1 MISVIGVPPGDQEVG
16 TRCRVLLPHG
26 RPRLRGTIGTRQG
39 RSGGAPTRSMALA
52 GYSFEMDEVAARE
65 AGWND
70 APQMKVEQPAS
81 FEEFFHLERDRLFRV
96 MFVITRDRHEAE
108 DLSQDA
114 FARVWE
120 HWDTVGGME
129 NPAGYL
135 HRTAM
140 NLFRSRYRRAL
151 LAARRGVGIATE
163 VDAFEAIDDRQVAL
177 QALASLAP
185 RQRAAIVLTEVLQY
199 TAEEAGSMLGIR
211 AATVRALHFQ
221 ARSALKSSE
230 RITDA

>member
-1 MISVIGVPPGDQEVG
+1 MG
-16 TRCRVLLPHG
+16 
-26 RPRLRGTIGTRQG
+26 
-39 RSGGAPTRSMALA
+39 
-52 GYSFEMDEVAARE
+52 EVAAHAVR
-65 AGWND
+65 WND
-70 APQMKVEQPAS
+70 ASRMTVDQPAS
-81 FEEFFHLERDRLFRV
+81 FEEFFRLERDPLFRL
-96 MFVITRDRHEAE
+96 MLVITRNRHEAE
-108 DLSQDA
+108 DLAQDA

-120 HWDTVGGME
+120 HWETVGAME

-140 NLFRSRYRRAL
+140 NVFRSRYRRAV
-151 LAARRGVGIATE
+151 LAARRGIARDE
-163 VDAFEAIDDRQVAL
+163 ERDAYEAIDDRQVAL

-185 RQRAAIVLTEVLQY
+185 RQRAAIVLTEVFRY

-230 RITDA
+230 EAADA

>member
-1 MISVIGVPPGDQEVG
+1 
-16 TRCRVLLPHG
+16 
-26 RPRLRGTIGTRQG
+26 
-39 RSGGAPTRSMALA
+39 
-52 GYSFEMDEVAARE
+52 MDEVAALE

-70 APQMKVEQPAS
+70 APQMIADPPFS

-96 MFVITRDRHEAE
+96 MFVITKNRQEAE

-120 HWDTVGGME
+120 RWDSVGGMD
-129 NPAGYL
+129 NPTGYL

-151 LAARRGVGIATE
+151 MAARRGIGIAAE
-163 VDAFEAIDDRQVAL
+163 EDAYEAVDDRQVAL
-177 QALASLAP
+177 QALSSLAP
-185 RQRAAIVLTEVLQY
+185 RQRAAIVLTEVLRY

-221 ARSALKSSE
+221 ARSALKNSG
-230 RITDA
+230 RTTDV

>member
-1 MISVIGVPPGDQEVG
+1 MND
-16 TRCRVLLPHG
+16 
-26 RPRLRGTIGTRQG
+26 
-39 RSGGAPTRSMALA
+39 
-52 GYSFEMDEVAARE
+52 VAARE

-70 APQMKVEQPAS
+70 AAGMSVDPPPS

-96 MFVITRDRHEAE
+96 MFVITKNRQEAE

-114 FARVWE
+114 FARVWVR
-120 HWDTVGGME
+120 WDSVGAME

-151 LAARRGVGIATE
+151 LAARRGVGITRQE
-163 VDAFEAIDDRQVAL
+163 DAFEGVDDRHVAM
-177 QALASLAP
+177 QALSSLPP
-185 RQRAAIVLTEVLQY
+185 RQRAAIVLTEVLRY

-221 ARSALKSSE
+221 ARSALKNSGGTS
-230 RITDA
+230 DD

>member
-1 MISVIGVPPGDQEVG
+1 
-16 TRCRVLLPHG
+16 
-26 RPRLRGTIGTRQG
+26 
-39 RSGGAPTRSMALA
+39 
-52 GYSFEMDEVAARE
+52 MDEVAALE

-70 APQMKVEQPAS
+70 VPQMRVDQPAS
-81 FEEFFHLERDRLFRV
+81 FEEFFHVERDRLFRV
-96 MFVITRDRHEAE
+96 MFVITKNRHEAE
-108 DLSQDA
+108 DVSQEA

-120 HWDTVGGME
+120 RWDSVGTME
-129 NPAGYL
+129 NPTGYL

-151 LAARRGVGIATE
+151 LAARRGIGIATQD
-163 VDAFEAIDDRQVAL
+163 DAFEAVDDRQVAL
-177 QALASLAP
+177 QALGTLAP
-185 RQRAAIVLTEVLQY
+185 RQRAAIVLTEVLEY

-230 RITDA
+230 RTTDA

>member
-1 MISVIGVPPGDQEVG
+1 
-16 TRCRVLLPHG
+16 
-26 RPRLRGTIGTRQG
+26 
-39 RSGGAPTRSMALA
+39 
-52 GYSFEMDEVAARE
+52 MDEVAALD

-70 APQMKVEQPAS
+70 APGMRVDPPAS

-96 MFVITRDRHEAE
+96 MFVITKNRHEAE

-120 HWDTVGGME
+120 RWDSVGAME

-140 NLFRSRYRRAL
+140 NLFRNRYRRAL
-151 LAARRGVGIATE
+151 LAARRGVGITRQE
-163 VDAFEAIDDRQVAL
+163 DAFEVVDDRHVAM
-177 QALASLAP
+177 QALNSLAP

-221 ARSALKSSE
+221 ARSALKSSG
-230 RITDA
+230 RTTDA

>member
-1 MISVIGVPPGDQEVG
+1 
-16 TRCRVLLPHG
+16 
-26 RPRLRGTIGTRQG
+26 
-39 RSGGAPTRSMALA
+39 
-52 GYSFEMDEVAARE
+52 MDEVAALE

-70 APQMKVEQPAS
+70 APQMMVDQPLS
-81 FEEFFHLERDRLFRV
+81 FEEFFHLERDRLFRL
-96 MFVITRDRHEAE
+96 MFVITKNRQEAE

-120 HWDTVGGME
+120 RWDSVGAME
-129 NPAGYL
+129 NPTGYL

-151 LAARRGVGIATE
+151 LAARRGIGIAPE
-163 VDAFEAIDDRQVAL
+163 EDAYEAVDDRQVAL
-177 QALASLAP
+177 QALSSLAP
-185 RQRAAIVLTEVLQY
+185 RQRAAIVLTEVLRY

-221 ARSALKSSE
+221 ARSALKSSG
-230 RITDA
+230 RTTDA

>member
-1 MISVIGVPPGDQEVG
+1 MGGVAK
-16 TRCRVLLPHG
+16 R
-26 RPRLRGTIGTRQG
+26 
-39 RSGGAPTRSMALA
+39 
-52 GYSFEMDEVAARE
+52 EME
-65 AGWND
+65 WND
-70 APQMKVEQPAS
+70 ALQPMVDEPVS

-96 MFVITRDRHEAE
+96 MVVITKNRQEAE
-108 DLSQDA
+108 DISQDA

-120 HWDTVGGME
+120 RWDSVGAME
-129 NPAGYL
+129 NPVGYL

-151 LAARRGVGIATE
+151 LAARRGIGIATE
-163 VDAFEAIDDRQVAL
+163 EDAYTAIDDRQVAL
-177 QALASLAP
+177 QALGSLSP

-221 ARSALKSSE
+221 ARSALKSS
-230 RITDA
+230 RRMTDA

>member
-1 MISVIGVPPGDQEVG
+1 M
-16 TRCRVLLPHG
+16 
-26 RPRLRGTIGTRQG
+26 
-39 RSGGAPTRSMALA
+39 GGMA
-52 GYSFEMDEVAARE
+52 ERE
-65 AGWND
+65 AKWNHALQPMVD
-70 APQMKVEQPAS
+70 EPAS

-96 MFVITRDRHEAE
+96 MVVITKNRQEAE
-108 DLSQDA
+108 DISQDA

-120 HWDTVGGME
+120 RWDTVGPMD

-151 LAARRGVGIATE
+151 LAARRGIGIAAE
-163 VDAFEAIDDRQVAL
+163 EDVYAAIDDRQVAL
-177 QALASLAP
+177 QALASLTP

-211 AATVRALHFQ
+211 AATIRALHFQ
-221 ARSALKSSE
+221 ARSALKSA
-230 RITDA
+230 RMTDA

>member
-1 MISVIGVPPGDQEVG
+1 
-16 TRCRVLLPHG
+16 L
-26 RPRLRGTIGTRQG
+26 
-39 RSGGAPTRSMALA
+39 ALA
-52 GYSFEMDEVAARE
+52 GYRYEMDEVAARE

-70 APQMKVEQPAS
+70 APVMIVDQPVS

-96 MFVITRDRHEAE
+96 MFAITRNRHEAE
-108 DLSQDA
+108 DLSQEA

-120 HWDTVGGME
+120 HWDSVATME

-151 LAARRGVGIATE
+151 LAARRGIGVAKE

-185 RQRAAIVLTEVLQY
+185 RQRAAIVLTEVLRY

-221 ARSALKSSE
+221 ARSALKSSG
-230 RITDA
+230 RTTDA